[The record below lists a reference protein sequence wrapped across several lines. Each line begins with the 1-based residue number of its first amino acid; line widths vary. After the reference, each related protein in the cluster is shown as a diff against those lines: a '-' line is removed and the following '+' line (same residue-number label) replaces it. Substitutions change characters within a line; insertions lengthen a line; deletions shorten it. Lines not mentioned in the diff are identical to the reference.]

1 MNKAAIRKEYLQKRQ
16 DLQSADIRGY
26 SKQIHDWLFKSFP
39 VHNYAV
45 IHTFL
50 PIKKKKEVDTQLL
63 ISTLKKDFK
72 ADIVIPKSHDD
83 GSMTNYALRDDTI
96 LIENKFGVP
105 EPVNCS
111 PLTVNAKDIDLV
123 LLPLLAFDKQGYR
136 VGYGKGYYDRFLA
149 QCRPD
154 VVKIGVSFFEPVEQI
169 EDLNAGDVKMNY
181 CITPKG
187 IWSF

>member
-1 MNKAAIRKEYLQKRQ
+1 MNKAALRKEYLQKRK
-16 DLQSADIRGY
+16 DLPSTDTKQY
-26 SKQIHDWLFKSFP
+26 SKKIHDWLFKNFP
-39 VHNYAV
+39 IHNYAV

-50 PIKKKKEVDTQLL
+50 PIKRKNEVDTQLV
-63 ISTLKKDFK
+63 INTLKKDFK

-83 GSMTNYALRDDTI
+83 GSMTNYTLRDDTI

-105 EPVNCS
+105 EPVNSS
-111 PLTVNAKDIDLV
+111 PLTVNEKDIDLV
-123 LLPLLAFDKQGYR
+123 LLPLLAFDKKGYR

-169 EDLNAGDVKMNY
+169 EDLNPGDVKMNY

-187 IWSF
+187 VWSF